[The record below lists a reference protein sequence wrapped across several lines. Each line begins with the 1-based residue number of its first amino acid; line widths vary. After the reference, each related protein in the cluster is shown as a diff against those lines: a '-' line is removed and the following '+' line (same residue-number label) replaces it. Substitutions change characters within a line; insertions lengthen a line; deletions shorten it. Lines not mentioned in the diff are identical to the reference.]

1 MRTLSLVFFLLSLTF
16 CRRETEEFAIQI
28 ALPSD
33 PAHLDPLFS
42 TDLTSQKLARFLHQG
57 IYQAEKE
64 SFVSPWISK
73 SKHIANPSLEIWRIE
88 FNETSPPIVDI
99 HFSLA
104 RLISESYP
112 RKADYQFLKSVK
124 IIPSSPNTTPST
136 NTVPLETPTSS
147 TTAFVGTRSKATLE
161 FHFQKGTTE
170 TEWKEK
176 LSLPFASIIG
186 KEEWENHNLKTYGK
200 YKLNQW
206 KKNEFI
212 DLQYQKE
219 ITNDLPTS
227 IRFRILP
234 QSTTSLFLYRKSEL
248 DAFKLSDFLL
258 SIPEATS
265 EFTLTKKGR
274 SVQYVTINQ
283 TNPCFDLH
291 FRNALNYSIPREQ
304 IIQKLLEN
312 HADLTYGP
320 IPLPYIEKLN
330 LNLKKIDISYDK
342 EKAITELKH
351 SKCYPT
357 ILTTELEFRMRGD
370 DENQSKGRAIKQAL
384 EEIGLKIKLK
394 PMEKAPLYKENGEGK
409 GDLTLL
415 TWYSDYDSIWN
426 FLDPLFHPDKIG
438 NGGNRSFYQNK
449 MIGQI
454 LGKPNRNL
462 NDAKQVTET
471 VTMEKPWIFLWSI
484 QENYLVSKEF
494 LRYSALADYL

>member
-16 CRRETEEFAIQI
+16 CGRETEEFAIQI

-57 IYQAEKE
+57 IFQVEKE
-64 SFVSPWISK
+64 SFVSPWISNAK
-73 SKHIANPSLEIWRIE
+73 RVSNASEEIWRIE
-88 FNETSPPIVDI
+88 FNETSPPMEDI
-99 HFSLA
+99 HFSLS

-112 RKADYQFLKSVK
+112 RKADYQFLKS
-124 IIPSSPNTTPST
+124 IRILPSQVAELSPSLLRSNDPS
-136 NTVPLETPTSS
+136 
-147 TTAFVGTRSKATLE
+147 ASKAHTKFSLE

-176 LSLPFASIIG
+176 FSLPFASIIG
-186 KEEWENHNLKTYGK
+186 KEEWKDYHLKSYGK
-200 YKLNQW
+200 YKLKQW

-212 DLQYQKE
+212 DLEAQKE
-219 ITNDLPTS
+219 LTENLPNS

-265 EFTLTKKGR
+265 EYTLTKKGR

-291 FRNALNYSIPREQ
+291 FRNALNFSIPREQ

-320 IPLPYIEKLN
+320 VPLPYVEKLK
-330 LNLKKIDISYDK
+330 LNLKKIEIGYHK
-342 EKAITELKH
+342 EKANSELKL
-351 SKCYPT
+351 SKCYPN
-357 ILTTELEFRMRGD
+357 ILKKAIDFRMRGD
-370 DENQSKGRAIKQAL
+370 DENQTKGRAIKQAL
-384 EEIGLKIKLK
+384 EEIGLKIKLR

-426 FLDPLFHPDKIG
+426 FLDPLFHPEKTG
-438 NGGNRSFYQNK
+438 NGGNRSFYQNQ
-449 MIGQI
+449 MIGQ
-454 LGKPNRNL
+454 LLSKPNRNL
-462 NDAKQVTET
+462 NDAKQVIET
-471 VTMEKPWIFLWSI
+471 VTKEKPWIFLWSI
-484 QENYLVSKEF
+484 QENYLISKEF
-494 LRYSALADYL
+494 LRYTELADYL